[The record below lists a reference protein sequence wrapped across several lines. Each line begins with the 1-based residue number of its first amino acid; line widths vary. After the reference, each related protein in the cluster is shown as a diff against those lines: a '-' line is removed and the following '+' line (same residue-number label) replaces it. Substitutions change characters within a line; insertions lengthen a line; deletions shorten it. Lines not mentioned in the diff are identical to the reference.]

1 MNPET
6 NFSIKCL
13 KGGFDNNL
21 SYLVSCSHTGNQV
34 IVDASN
40 QLAKISKYVHHSPDA
55 ILITHTHKD
64 HLYYLKEYMEAYPK
78 MAIVGHPDSE
88 SLSKQKNFQAIGDNQ
103 EFKCGQLKFISIHTP
118 GHYYDSISYLIK
130 PALFTG
136 DTMFVGRTGRVI
148 SNGSNIED
156 LYHSVYAKILQI
168 SKNVRIY
175 PGHDYGEEPS
185 ILLGKN
191 IEMSPLLQASDL
203 EDFKRRMQ
211 NYEASRK
218 PDA

>member
-1 MNPET
+1 
-6 NFSIKCL
+6 
-13 KGGFDNNL
+13 
-21 SYLVSCSHTGNQV
+21 
-34 IVDASN
+34 
-40 QLAKISKYVHHSPDA
+40 
-55 ILITHTHKD
+55 
-64 HLYYLKEYMEAYPK
+64 
-78 MAIVGHPDSE
+78 
-88 SLSKQKNFQAIGDNQ
+88 
-103 EFKCGQLKFISIHTP
+103 
-118 GHYYDSISYLIK
+118 
-130 PALFTG
+130 
-136 DTMFVGRTGRVI
+136 MFVGRTGRVI

-185 ILLGKN
+185 ILLGEN
-191 IEMSPLLQASDL
+191 IEMSPLLQANDL